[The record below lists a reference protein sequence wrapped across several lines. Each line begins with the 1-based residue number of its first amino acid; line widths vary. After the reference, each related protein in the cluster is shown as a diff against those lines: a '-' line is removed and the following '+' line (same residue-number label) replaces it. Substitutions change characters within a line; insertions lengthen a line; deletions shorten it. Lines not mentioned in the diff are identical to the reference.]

1 MFDCVWILNTVC
13 DGEENKDAAACLTS
27 HQLLLWLKSGIFGG
41 SLHPNFVN
49 KVLEGCCKRIS
60 PNWGQL
66 IGAGPS

>member
-1 MFDCVWILNTVC
+1 MVIVILHTVY
-13 DGEENKDAAACLTS
+13 DGEKNKDAAVYLTS

-41 SLHPNFVN
+41 SPHSNFVN

-60 PNWGQL
+60 PNLGEL